1 MELKP
6 YKLIYED
13 KGLIKGS
20 QDKFRHEDDAVI
32 VERATIEG
40 KKAPV
45 PVDPEGTPA
54 TEAKTLTPEVQEQ
67 LMEEE
72 EF

>member
-1 MELKP
+1 MDPKP
-6 YKLIYED
+6 YKLIYEED
-13 KGLIKGS
+13 GLIKGS
-20 QDKFRHEDDAVI
+20 YDKFSHPDDVVI
-32 VERATIEG
+32 VERALIEG

-54 TEAKTLTPEVQEQ
+54 TEAQTLTPEVQQQ